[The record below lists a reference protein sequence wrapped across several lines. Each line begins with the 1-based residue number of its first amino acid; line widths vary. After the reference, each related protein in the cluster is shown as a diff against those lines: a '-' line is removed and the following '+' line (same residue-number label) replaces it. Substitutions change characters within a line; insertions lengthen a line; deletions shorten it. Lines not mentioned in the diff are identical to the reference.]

1 MKFRHVLQNALEQ
14 GIVTFDSKAEYN
26 YEEIKVYR
34 GITRLDKE
42 PSSLIEDDF
51 LSQIEKSEKNSKKK
65 ARGIEL
71 SLSSYSCSVFTDTEE
86 LKRALYFPKPTKF
99 IAEGEI
105 SSVADGDKNYF
116 GPIKRGN
123 TSHIDLWLEEDA
135 KPWQKFRYF
144 LGEKS
149 NV

>member
-1 MKFRHVLQNALEQ
+1 M
-14 GIVTFDSKAEYN
+14 IS
-26 YEEIKVYR
+26 
-34 GITRLDKE
+34 
-42 PSSLIEDDF
+42 F
-51 LSQIEKSEKNSKKK
+51 LKLKNLKRIPKKK
-65 ARGIEL
+65 ARGIKV

-105 SSVADGDKNYF
+105 SSVVDGDENYF
-116 GPIKRGN
+116 GPIKKGD

-144 LGEKS
+144 LGGKS
-149 NV
+149 NG